1 MHTPERM
8 AKIAVEARQQHG
20 WTVEELSI
28 QAEVPAEVV
37 VRIESGQPT
46 RINLPQVHQV
56 FRALQVKILA
66 LPSSLVVGRDN

>member
-1 MHTPERM
+1 MHTPERL
-8 AKIAVEARQQHG
+8 AEVAVEARQQHG
-20 WTVEELSI
+20 WTVEELAT

-66 LPSSLVVGRDN
+66 LPSSLVISHDD